1 MIIDIV
7 IIIDISFQQETVN
20 ETSDNEV
27 DNIELN
33 NLSGLVERKPRMTSD
48 SAINRFVTLA
58 NHTRFG
64 SKYNF

>member
-27 DNIELN
+27 DNSELN

-48 SAINRFVTLA
+48 SAINRLL
-58 NHTRFG
+58 
-64 SKYNF
+64 